1 MHIVCSVHL
10 LSFLC
15 YWDSE
20 PLDPPEPHERP
31 CRQGGRQQYNQQE
44 GMGEG
49 IQVDVHIHAI
59 EAGDDGGYH
68 QRDAEA
74 RHAFHDVVH
83 VVRDDGGEGV
93 HRAGQ
98 DVAVDVHRVVG
109 LAQLDDGVV
118 QQLHVQHAGVL
129 EDVLQPAY
137 QHFVAAD
144 GGIEVNQRLL
154 QLHQSQQVF
163 VADALLQLFFG
174 VGHFVVDLLQV
185 LQEPDGRGVDEA
197 QDEVQL
203 VVHGDALAARVL
215 DEVGQQLRAVIA
227 DGDDD
232 VVVGD
237 DADGHGDEGNL
248 RVAALHGDAQD
259 GQQPV
264 AFGLGAGPFVGV
276 GNVFQEGFG
285 YVKFASQELEI
296 VVVGAFYVYPA
307 VGCPHRLL
315 HEAVFAVEILSHR
328 SEPPFLGCVRR
339 LAMQRVSVRG

>member
-31 CRQGGRQQYNQQE
+31 CRQGGGQQYNQQE

-98 DVAVDVHRVVG
+98 DVAVDIHRVAG
-109 LAQLDDGVV
+109 LPQFDDGVL
-118 QQLHVQHAGVL
+118 QQFHVQHPAVL

-137 QHFVAAD
+137 HHFVAAD
-144 GGIEVNQRLL
+144 GGVEVDQCLL
-154 QLHQSQQVF
+154 QLHQAQQVF
-163 VADALLQLFFG
+163 VADAFLQFLFG
-174 VGHFVVDLLQV
+174 VGHVVVYLLQV

-203 VVHGDALAARVL
+203 VVHADALAERVP
-215 DEVGQQLRAVIA
+215 DEVGYQLRVVIA

-232 VVVGD
+232 FVVGD
-237 DADGHGDEGNL
+237 DADGHGDERNL

-285 YVKFASQELEI
+285 YVEFAGQELEI
-296 VVVGAFYVYPA
+296 VRVGAFYVYPA

>member
-1 MHIVCSVHL
+1 MRIVCSVHL

-49 IQVDVHIHAI
+49 IQVDVHVHAI

-109 LAQLDDGVV
+109 LAQLDDGIV
-118 QQLHVQHAGVL
+118 QQFHVQHAGVL

-137 QHFVAAD
+137 QHFVATD
-144 GGIEVNQRLL
+144 GGVEVDECLL
-154 QLHQSQQVF
+154 QLHQ
-163 VADALLQLFFG
+163 
-174 VGHFVVDLLQV
+174 
-185 LQEPDGRGVDEA
+185 P
-197 QDEVQL
+197 
-203 VVHGDALAARVL
+203 
-215 DEVGQQLRAVIA
+215 
-227 DGDDD
+227 
-232 VVVGD
+232 
-237 DADGHGDEGNL
+237 
-248 RVAALHGDAQD
+248 
-259 GQQPV
+259 
-264 AFGLGAGPFVGV
+264 
-276 GNVFQEGFG
+276 
-285 YVKFASQELEI
+285 
-296 VVVGAFYVYPA
+296 
-307 VGCPHRLL
+307 
-315 HEAVFAVEILSHR
+315 
-328 SEPPFLGCVRR
+328 
-339 LAMQRVSVRG
+339 

>member
-20 PLDPPEPHERP
+20 PLNPPEPHERP
-31 CRQGGRQQYNQQE
+31 CRQGGGQQYNQQE

-109 LAQLDDGVV
+109 LAQLDDGIV
-118 QQLHVQHAGVL
+118 QQFHVQQAGVL

-137 QHFVAAD
+137 QHLVAAD
-144 GGIEVNQRLL
+144 GGVEVDQCLL
-154 QLHQSQQVF
+154 ELHQSQQVF
-163 VADALLQLFFG
+163 VADALLQFLFG
-174 VGHFVVDLLQV
+174 VGHLVVDLLQV

-227 DGDDD
+227 DGNND
-232 VVVGD
+232 VVVGN
-237 DADGHGDEGNL
+237 DADGHRDEGNL
-248 RVAALHGDAQD
+248 RITALHGDAED
-259 GQQPV
+259 GEQPV
-264 AFGLGAGPFVGV
+264 AFGFGTGPFVGI
-276 GNVFQEGFG
+276 GDVFKERFG
-285 YVKFASQELEI
+285 YVQFAGEELEI
-296 VVVGAFYVYPA
+296 VLVGAFYVYPA
-307 VGCPHRLL
+307 AGCPHWLL

-328 SEPPFLGCVRR
+328 S
-339 LAMQRVSVRG
+339 